1 MRLILPFKAQF
12 EKNGSMPVATMSAIF
27 SQDSAQAAVLAQRIN
42 PCPIHQTSVK
52 VLPLFAFSKHTWK
65 FLI

>member
-1 MRLILPFKAQF
+1 
-12 EKNGSMPVATMSAIF
+12 MPVATMSAIF
-27 SQDSAQAAVLAQRIN
+27 SQDSDQAAVLAQRIN